1 MPRYLIIAQYQTE
14 GIRGVASAGGTARR
28 TAIEKM
34 TADVGGRMESFD
46 FAFGDDDAYVRVE
59 LPDDK
64 TAAAVAMAVN
74 GSGTTR
80 ARTVVLLTPEE
91 VDAAAQLKVGYVP
104 PGQT

>member
-1 MPRYLIIAQYQTE
+1 
-14 GIRGVASAGGTARR
+14 
-28 TAIEKM
+28 
-34 TADVGGRMESFD
+34 MESFD

-74 GSGTTR
+74 GSGTTH

-91 VDAAAQLKVGYVP
+91 VDAAAQLKVGYIP